1 MEPTDFTIVSAPVKI
16 NLYCPYCDSNI
27 SIPWKDVDAPEYWGD
42 RWPDVKCPDCGREIQ
57 LGEYEYD

>member
-16 NLYCPYCDSNI
+16 NLCCPHCDNNI